1 MAIAIIF
8 IQSFLCS
15 FSLLLTKKDFAY
27 FKDFGSFISFPF
39 FAKKKEKKRKQRKG
53 KHAIKMNELS
63 ETTFPNLPFTAQRA
77 VCTPFYKT
85 FSSPI
90 IFLNSSDTSSC
101 PIMFSLTMRANSA
114 FLNSCVPRFL
124 KKSSR

>member
-1 MAIAIIF
+1 MAFLIIMAITIIF

-53 KHAIKMNELS
+53 KLAIIMNESS
-63 ETTFPNLPFTAQRA
+63 ETTFPNLPFNKNSKEFILGRHFVYHYCYIVIPNLFRHLATGEILPWSDCSLSVVTA
-77 VCTPFYKT
+77 
-85 FSSPI
+85 
-90 IFLNSSDTSSC
+90 
-101 PIMFSLTMRANSA
+101 
-114 FLNSCVPRFL
+114 
-124 KKSSR
+124 

>member
-1 MAIAIIF
+1 MAFLIIMAITIIF

-63 ETTFPNLPFTAQRA
+63 ETTFPNLPFEYGA
-77 VCTPFYKT
+77 
-85 FSSPI
+85 I
-90 IFLNSSDTSSC
+90 I
-101 PIMFSLTMRANSA
+101 
-114 FLNSCVPRFL
+114 VPNIFPAL
-124 KKSSR
+124 